1 MEITELRK
9 LVDRLV
15 ALSKESETVEFKE
28 NFHSKEEIGERIS
41 ALANNAC
48 LLNQPYSYLVFG
60 IENKTH
66 TIKGTTFRSKKQ
78 LVGNEELEVWLLN
91 RLNPRIDFQC
101 FDFEYS
107 NNIYLVL
114 YKIPA
119 AENVP
124 VKFLNVGYIRV
135 NSSTRKLVDYPEKEK
150 QIWKN
155 ELTERFLLNTALKN
169 LTLSDI
175 PKYLSTETYFDL
187 MQLPYPSTLENI
199 ALRLKEE
206 NIINEYDGQYAIT
219 NLGALL
225 FAKNLSDFSSLSRKA
240 IRVIKYKGN
249 NKVETERDLIGSKG
263 YAIGFPGLLEWI
275 NGQLPA
281 NEEIGKALRK
291 EVRMYPE
298 IAIRELFANAII
310 HQDFSVKGFP
320 TIEIFGDRIE
330 ISNPGQPII
339 HSDRFID
346 EYGSRN
352 EKLADI
358 MRRMGFCEE
367 KGSGL
372 DKTIFNVELYQL
384 PPVRITVQENRT
396 IVTLF
401 AYKALNSMDKEERQ
415 SACYQHACLKYVS
428 NEKMTNQTF
437 RERLGIEEHNAAL
450 ASRIIKDT
458 LEAKLIKEDNPDNH
472 SRKFRKYV
480 PWWA

>member
-1 MEITELRK
+1 MEIIELRK

-15 ALSKESETVEFKE
+15 SLSKESETVEFKE

-41 ALANNAC
+41 ALSNSAC

-60 IENKTH
+60 IKNDTLQI
-66 TIKGTTFRSKKQ
+66 TGTTFRSKQ
-78 LVGNEELEVWLLN
+78 QMVGNEELEIWLLN

-101 FDFEYS
+101 FDFDYKEGVK
-107 NNIYLVL
+107 LAL

-119 AENVP
+119 AENIP
-124 VKFLNVGYIRV
+124 VKFLNVGYVRV
-135 NSSTRKLVDYPEKEK
+135 NSSTRKLIDYPEKEK

-155 ELTERFLLNTALKN
+155 ELTEKFMLNVALKN
-169 LTLSDI
+169 LTLTDI
-175 PKYLSTETYFDL
+175 PKHLSTETYFDL
-187 MQLPYPSTLENI
+187 MHLPYPSNLENVV
-199 ALRLKEE
+199 LRLKEE
-206 NIINEYDGQYAIT
+206 NIVNEYEGQYAIT
-219 NLGALL
+219 NLGAIL
-225 FAKNLSDFSSLSRKA
+225 FAKNLKDFPSLSRKA

-249 NKVETERDLIGSKG
+249 NKVETERDLIGNRG
-263 YAIGFPGLLEWI
+263 YAIDFTSLLEWI

-281 NEEIGKALRK
+281 NEEIGKSLRK

-298 IAIRELFANAII
+298 IAIRELVANSII
-310 HQDFSVKGFP
+310 HQDFSEKGFP
-320 TIEIFGDRIE
+320 TIEIFSDRIE

-352 EKLADI
+352 ERLADI

-372 DKTIFNVELYQL
+372 DKTIFYVELYQL
-384 PPVRITVQENRT
+384 PPIKISIQENRT
-396 IVTLF
+396 IVSLF
-401 AYKALNSMDKEERQ
+401 AYKALNKMDKIERQ

-437 RERLGIEEHNAAL
+437 RDRLGIEEHNSAL
-450 ASRIIKDT
+450 VSRIIKDT
-458 LEAKLIKEDNPDNH
+458 LDAKLIKEENPENQ
-472 SRKFRKYV
+472 SRKYRKYI

>member
-1 MEITELRK
+1 MEEIELRK

-15 ALSKESETVEFKE
+15 ALSKESEIVEFKE

-41 ALANNAC
+41 ALANSAC
-48 LLNQPYSYLVFG
+48 LLNQPYAYILFG
-60 IENKTH
+60 IKNDNH
-66 TIKGTTFRSKKQ
+66 QIIGTSFRSKKHM
-78 LVGNEELEVWLLN
+78 VGNEELEVWLLN

-107 NNIYLVL
+107 DGIFLAL

-119 AENVP
+119 TENVP
-124 VKFLNVGYIRV
+124 VKFLNVSYIRV
-135 NSSTRKLVDYPEKEK
+135 NSSTRQLINYPEKEK

-155 ELTERFLLNTALKN
+155 ELTEKFLLNIAKKN

-175 PKYLSTETYFDL
+175 PRYLSTETYFDL
-187 MQLPYPSTLENI
+187 MHIPYPTSLENV

-206 NIINEYDGQYAIT
+206 NIINEYEGQYAIT

-225 FAKNLSDFSSLSRKA
+225 FAKNLKDFSTLDRKA

-249 NKVETERDLIGSKG
+249 NKVETERDMIGSKG
-263 YAIGFPGLLEWI
+263 YAIGFTGLLEWI

-281 NEEIGKALRK
+281 NEEIGRSLRK

-298 IAIRELFANAII
+298 IAIRELVANSII

-320 TIEIFGDRIE
+320 TIEIFNDRIE

-352 EKLADI
+352 ERLADI

-372 DKTIFNVELYQL
+372 DKTIFYVELYQL
-384 PPVRITVQENRT
+384 PPIKITVQENRT
-396 IVTLF
+396 VVSMF
-401 AYKALNSMDKEERQ
+401 AYKTLNSMDKEERQ
-415 SACYQHACLKYVS
+415 NACYQHACLKYVS

-437 RERLGIEEHNAAL
+437 RERLGIEEHNSAL
-450 ASRIIKDT
+450 ASRIIKET
-458 LEAKLIKEDNPDNH
+458 ITAHLIKEENPENQ
-472 SRKFRKYV
+472 SRKYRKYI

>member
-1 MEITELRK
+1 MEVAELRK
-9 LVDRLV
+9 LIDRLV
-15 ALSKESETVEFKE
+15 SLSKESETVEFKK

-41 ALANNAC
+41 ALSNSAC

-60 IENKTH
+60 IENNSHKIT
-66 TIKGTTFRSKKQ
+66 GTMFRSKSQ
-78 LVGNEELEVWLLN
+78 MVGNEELEVWLLN

-101 FDFEYS
+101 FDFEYCE
-107 NNIYLVL
+107 NVNLVL

-124 VKFLNVGYIRV
+124 VKFLNVGYVRV
-135 NSSTRKLVDYPEKEK
+135 NSSTRKLIDYPEKEK

-155 ELTERFLLNTALKN
+155 ELTERFLLNIALKN

-187 MQLPYPSTLENI
+187 MQIPYPSNLENV
-199 ALRLKEE
+199 AFRLKEE
-206 NIINEYDGQYAIT
+206 NIINEYDGLYAIT

-225 FAKNLSDFSSLSRKA
+225 FAKNLSDFSTLSRKA

-249 NKVETERDLIGSKG
+249 NKVETERDLISNKG
-263 YAIGFPGLLEWI
+263 YAIGFPGLMEWI

-281 NEEIGKALRK
+281 NEEIGKSLRK
-291 EVRMYPE
+291 DVRMYPE
-298 IAIRELFANAII
+298 IAIRELVANAII

-320 TIEIFGDRIE
+320 TIEIYSDRIE

-352 EKLADI
+352 ERLSDI

-372 DKTIFNVELYQL
+372 DKTIFYVELYQL
-384 PPVRITVQENRT
+384 PPIKIIIQENRT
-396 IVTLF
+396 IVTIF
-401 AYKALNSMDKEERQ
+401 SYKTLNNMDKSERQ
-415 SACYQHACLKYVS
+415 TACYQHACLKYVS

-437 RERLGIEEHNAAL
+437 RERLGIEEHNSAVV
-450 ASRIIKDT
+450 SRIIKET
-458 LEAKLIKEDNPDNH
+458 LEADLIKDDNPENQ
-472 SRKFRKYV
+472 SRKYRKYI